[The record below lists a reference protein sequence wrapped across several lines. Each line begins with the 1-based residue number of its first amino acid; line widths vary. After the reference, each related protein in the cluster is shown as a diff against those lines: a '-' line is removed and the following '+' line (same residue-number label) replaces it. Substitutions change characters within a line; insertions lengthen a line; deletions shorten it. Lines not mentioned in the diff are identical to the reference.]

1 MDIVEVEGIK
11 YSKQPDGTLVPF
23 GPDRAAI
30 HLTLDEFNLVYDLMY
45 LLEQTP
51 VPVFYDAI
59 NDSWHTLNR
68 NGKSIITGSHGLLT
82 ALAQKASEIEY
93 SIKDDV
99 DQRFWKKLD
108 D

>member
-11 YSKQPDGTLVPF
+11 YNKQPDGTLVPIL
-23 GPDRAAI
+23 DEVTI

-82 ALAQKASEIEY
+82 ALAQKALEIEY

-99 DQRFWKKLD
+99 DQRFWKNLHD
-108 D
+108 